1 MNRIK
6 CPIWFVLRRAL
17 GAGLAFVV
25 ALLPVLADT
34 VQNFDAGG
42 TAYELAVNNVLPA
55 PAITAGGPTGN
66 FLRLVHAS
74 TPQNVNTIAFN
85 RSDVGSFRLI
95 TADFDFHLT
104 GQADGFSF
112 VLLDTFRWGQ
122 AGPIDSIGQ
131 FYQEPNVAN
140 SLGIG
145 FDIFNN
151 FDAGDPNGNHVSLH
165 FNGRKVSDFDAG
177 AVNL

>member
-6 CPIWFVLRRAL
+6 CPIWFALRRAL
-17 GAGLAFVV
+17 GAGLALVV

-74 TPQNVNTIAFN
+74 TRKTST
-85 RSDVGSFRLI
+85 RSLSTAATWARFGSSRRILI
-95 TADFDFHLT
+95 
-104 GQADGFSF
+104 
-112 VLLDTFRWGQ
+112 
-122 AGPIDSIGQ
+122 SI
-131 FYQEPNVAN
+131 
-140 SLGIG
+140 
-145 FDIFNN
+145 
-151 FDAGDPNGNHVSLH
+151 
-165 FNGRKVSDFDAG
+165 
-177 AVNL
+177 